1 MGNFAKQQEEHKEAK
16 EREKLSRET
25 LGKFFYDLAKIAFTA
40 LVVGSIVSVVT
51 EQKKFEYWILIAIGS
66 LVTYIFSIIGYK
78 IIKS

>member
-16 EREKLSRET
+16 EREKLSREI

-51 EQKKFEYWILIAIGS
+51 E
-66 LVTYIFSIIGYK
+66 
-78 IIKS
+78 

>member
-51 EQKKFEYWILIAIGS
+51 EQKKFEHLLLTVIG
-66 LVTYIFSIIGYK
+66 IITTCLLSFLGYK